1 MGNGKSS
8 GKPLSPPEA
17 PGKNPRG
24 NSTGKIMKLFYF
36 ARVDLREQDASQRHV
51 LEFCLSFARLGHEVT
66 LFIPDLGARPRFEG
80 LRTVYVPTFSRR
92 SAVTFFTFYIALF
105 FVFLK
110 HYRRGRPDV
119 VYTRFQQMEWLV
131 TWLRFVLPFRY
142 AIEINGVTS
151 VELKIH
157 AVSSWIIRLLEWN
170 ERLVFRFAHLLVT
183 PSAHIQEA
191 LQKNY
196 GIGGRRFFVV
206 SNGADPEVFKPKDA
220 RRCRQALGLDP
231 DGKYLVFVGSFKKW
245 PGIYKIVEVFPALL
259 KAMPD
264 CRLLLVGDGEERKKI
279 EDYIAQNHLSGKIV
293 LAGKMS
299 YEKIPDYIN
308 AGDIC
313 LAPYFDSL
321 LNESGI
327 SPLKMYEYM
336 ACGKP
341 ILTSPVGGVD
351 VLFKAHRIGE
361 LIDSNSA
368 EAWVPVITSLLG
380 QPDKMREFGENG
392 RRAVIEE
399 YSWDA
404 IAGRIA
410 AKLESL

>member
-1 MGNGKSS
+1 
-8 GKPLSPPEA
+8 
-17 PGKNPRG
+17 
-24 NSTGKIMKLFYF
+24 MKLFYF

-119 VYTRFQQMEWLV
+119 VYTRFQQME
-131 TWLRFVLPFRY
+131 
-142 AIEINGVTS
+142 
-151 VELKIH
+151 
-157 AVSSWIIRLLEWN
+157 
-170 ERLVFRFAHLLVT
+170 RLVFRFAHLLVT

-245 PGIYKIVEVFPALL
+245 HGIYKVVEVFPALL